1 MTESENESDTT
12 GTERSKQT
20 HKKPKV
26 KPPEEY
32 EYKAFSFL

>member
-12 GTERSKQT
+12 GTERSKKSSQ
-20 HKKPKV
+20 KPKI
-26 KPPEEY
+26 KPPEEF